1 MNLIFTFI
9 LGLAIGAGLA
19 WYLLEQYR
27 TDDAKEREAQHEAR
41 LKQLQEEVLQADS
54 AHAETKERLI
64 ALQLEQKAIEQRTQP
79 LEAELEQARRAA
91 RQAMDLEAQ
100 LRRRLEAAQEEL
112 ARLKGG
118 EDAASVPVPPELP
131 PPAPLVAMAS
141 APGGPGDAAGDDLTR
156 IKGIGKVMQKKL
168 NELGITHFRQLAEL
182 SGPEIRK
189 INEAIEFP
197 GRVEREHW
205 VQQARDLMGP

>member
-1 MNLIFTFI
+1 M
-9 LGLAIGAGLA
+9 
-19 WYLLEQYR
+19 
-27 TDDAKEREAQHEAR
+27 
-41 LKQLQEEVLQADS
+41 LQADS

-118 EDAASVPVPPELP
+118 DAASVPVRPELP
-131 PPAPLVAMAS
+131 PSAPLVAMAS
-141 APGGPGDAAGDDLTR
+141 APGGPGETAGDDLTR

>member
-41 LKQLQEEVLQADS
+41 LKQLQDEVLQADS

-112 ARLKGG
+112 AQLKRG
-118 EDAASVPVPPELP
+118 DNASAPTPALP
-131 PPAPLVAMAS
+131 PPLQPVAMPATPS
-141 APGGPGDAAGDDLTR
+141 PGTAAGDDLTR

-205 VQQARDLMGP
+205 VQQARDLMTAP

>member
-1 MNLIFTFI
+1 
-9 LGLAIGAGLA
+9 
-19 WYLLEQYR
+19 
-27 TDDAKEREAQHEAR
+27 
-41 LKQLQEEVLQADS
+41 
-54 AHAETKERLI
+54 
-64 ALQLEQKAIEQRTQP
+64 
-79 LEAELEQARRAA
+79 
-91 RQAMDLEAQ
+91 MDLEAQ